1 MIKIEYID
9 NNIKVNTEEISKYN
23 SNTPFVLNI
32 KKHVS
37 KDVQW
42 SCHLNDNW
50 IATYPNI
57 EMFDTEIIDSKGNI
71 LFYKEWNLVEHGN
84 YFYKSLWLYNEKLIS
99 EGKKP
104 NGLVIGTH
112 DGEFGEWV
120 PVALKNKANITLV
133 EASDKQFNR
142 LSINYKDYDN
152 IKCIQSL
159 VTPNGGEVEFFEG
172 GEGYTNSVVEKVI
185 RDWEIEEIKSTFR
198 ESISIV
204 NLIDKHCGGNID
216 WLHLDVEGLDSELIK
231 SLSYVED
238 KLPNF
243 IIFED
248 NNYNEIEKNDIHSW
262 LINLGYCIKS
272 LNGVCE
278 AIK

>member
-1 MIKIEYID
+1 MINIEYIG
-9 NNIKVNTEEISKYN
+9 NEIKVTTEEISKYSDN
-23 SNTPFVLNI
+23 IPFILNV

-37 KDVQW
+37 KDIQW
-42 SCHLNDNW
+42 SCELNNNW
-50 IATYPNI
+50 MATFPNT
-57 EMFDTEIIDSKGNI
+57 EMFDTEILDSKGNL
-71 LFYKEWNLVEHGN
+71 LFYKEWNIVEHGN

-120 PVALKNKANITLV
+120 PVALKNKANLTLV

-142 LSINYKDYDN
+142 LCNNYKN
-152 IKCIQSL
+152 NNNVNCVQSL
-159 VTPNGGEVEFFEG
+159 VTPNGGKVEFFEG

-185 RDWEIEEIKSTFR
+185 RDWEVEEITSTFR
-198 ESISIV
+198 ESISIID
-204 NLIDKHCGGNID
+204 LIDKYCGGYID
-216 WLHLDVEGLDSELIK
+216 WLHLDVEGLDSRLIK
-231 SLSYVED
+231 TLSYVKG
-238 KLPNF
+238 KLPKF

-262 LINLGYCIKS
+262 LINLGYSIKS